1 MNGFGEK
8 GGKKKVKSIKIDLT
22 DALKYKRKAL
32 NFVKNGNYIK
42 AEQIYIQFLREG
54 LIDQDIYSSL
64 AYIYKSTG
72 RLDKAI
78 KNFNK
83 ALELS
88 NDKAGLFFNLGL
100 VFLEKN
106 ELDSAI
112 EVYKKGLDLEPNNI
126 YALINLANIYEEK
139 SEFDYATEV
148 ISHCIYLDKTNIRAI
163 FTLGNIL
170 KSQGKYSESI
180 KKYKEVIAL
189 DENFMEAKNNIG
201 LVFHQA
207 GRIDE
212 GIKYFRNLINE
223 YGENPKFSKNLSHML
238 LLKGFYKEGLEKYE
252 SRLEINKQNYSKVS
266 DLEIWENNE
275 SSNKNQLLVIC
286 EQGLGDTIQ
295 FSRYLIPLKNQGID
309 IIFCVQ
315 DKLRELIKVSNIAY
329 KVYSVNH
336 IPKLRNAKWIPLLS
350 LPLKLGV
357 SPDNPIINKPYIK
370 PPEKKIIEW
379 KNSLRKNNKPL
390 IGINWQGN
398 PNTEKDNLKGRS
410 LKLEFFKDI
419 AVKEINLVSLQKG
432 FGVEQID
439 TSSFKN
445 KFIKLQNKIT
455 QNWDFIDN
463 ASIIYNCDLVITND
477 TAVAHLSGSMGKET
491 WLLLQKIP
499 DWRWG
504 LNSENSF
511 WYPKMRLF
519 RQKDLN
525 NWDEVLQ
532 KLLLE
537 FNEFLMNY

>member
-1 MNGFGEK
+1 MNGFGNKKE
-8 GGKKKVKSIKIDLT
+8 KKVKSIKIDLT
-22 DALKYKRKAL
+22 DTLEYKRKASD
-32 NFVKNGNYIK
+32 FVKNGNLIK

-54 LIDQDIYSSL
+54 LFDQEIYSSL

-88 NDKAGLFFNLGL
+88 DKKANLFFNLGL

-112 EVYKKGLDLEPNNI
+112 EVYKKGLELEPNNI

-139 SEFDYATEV
+139 SEFNLAIEV
-148 ISHCIYLDKTNIRAI
+148 INHCIYLDQTNPRAI

-180 KKYKEVIAL
+180 KKYKEVISL

-212 GIKYFRNLINE
+212 GIEYFRNLISE
-223 YGENPKFSKNLSHML
+223 YGANPKFLKNLSHML

-252 SRLEINKQNYSKVS
+252 ARLEINKQNYFKVS
-266 DLEIWENNE
+266 NLEMWGNHI
-275 SSNKNQLLVIC
+275 SSNKNQLLVMS

-309 IIFCVQ
+309 VVFCVQ
-315 DKLRELIKVSNIAY
+315 DKLRELIKCSNIAS
-329 KVYSVNH
+329 KVYSENY
-336 IPKLRNAKWIPLLS
+336 IPKLRNAMWVPLLS
-350 LPLKLGV
+350 IPRNLGV
-357 SPDNPIINKPYIK
+357 SPQNPIINKPYIK

-379 KNSLRKNNKPL
+379 KNLLRSNKKPI

-410 LKLEFFKDI
+410 LKLELFKDI

-432 FGVEQID
+432 FGVEQIN
-439 TSSFKN
+439 TSSFKD

-455 QNWDFIDN
+455 QNWDFLDN
-463 ASIIYNCDLVITND
+463 ASIIYNCDLVITSD
-477 TAVAHLSGSMGKET
+477 TSVAHLSGSMGKET

-504 LNSENSF
+504 LNSEKSF
-511 WYPKMRLF
+511 WYPNMRLF
-519 RQKDLN
+519 RQNYSN

-532 KLLLE
+532 KVLLE
-537 FNEFLMNY
+537 FNQFLINF